1 MPTEAR
7 TTTDPPIPSVNQ
19 AFTTKF
25 LKWTFNFNTNK
36 NFYIDSFES
45 NSLDEFRTFKNDADQ
60 LEIQNK
66 QVLLLLI
73 SIDAFRIGFD
83 LKTTKELLELY
94 FFKVNSI
101 FPIIEEHTFW
111 SDYERGIFPNVILYG
126 MILAVSTDKL
136 AEEIF
141 IANCVLER
149 NDTTNTKILELCS
162 KLDLKTR
169 TLLTVLPDLGD
180 DNTFARF
187 LTYLLLLMNT
197 GYNVFGIEKSQS
209 DLAEAIRLSKALEI
223 NEKDGSISKGL
234 FISNSTNKKFCKSTY
249 SQNLWWTCYVFDK
262 LNSFIHCKP
271 TLIHNG
277 DFNLDRPMYG
287 FLLMLIDDCDKI
299 EISSLSTLSELE
311 NFVKDEFSKNVNDF
325 DRFSCFKE
333 DSIDLVPS
341 ELYLPNV
348 LLSTYKKNMSYFFK
362 RMLKL
367 IQITSVHKSF
377 SNEIEVTGFSNN
389 INNIVASSV
398 SNLLRYVKHINT
410 KEIISIHWVP
420 GALCFGLLTML
431 NISDI
436 ARKTKTDDS
445 ILVSYYICIKDVT
458 KELKTRFDSKW
469 WFAKETISISNVLVQ
484 LLYGS
489 NNNIRAA
496 KSNEINFNNLIVL
509 TNSTSNSGTPGP
521 SETQSILSSTP
532 TSNYDD
538 LQPSD
543 DSIKRTGLGMDNPMQ
558 KVKIASLLS
567 TDDIV
572 ENKNNFTR
580 GDSNER
586 VNICEKRSN

>member
-197 GYNVFGIEKSQS
+197 GYNVFGIEKVSP
-209 DLAEAIRLSKALEI
+209 IWR
-223 NEKDGSISKGL
+223 
-234 FISNSTNKKFCKSTY
+234 
-249 SQNLWWTCYVFDK
+249 
-262 LNSFIHCKP
+262 KP
-271 TLIHNG
+271 
-277 DFNLDRPMYG
+277 FA
-287 FLLMLIDDCDKI
+287 FL
-299 EISSLSTLSELE
+299 
-311 NFVKDEFSKNVNDF
+311 
-325 DRFSCFKE
+325 
-333 DSIDLVPS
+333 
-341 ELYLPNV
+341 
-348 LLSTYKKNMSYFFK
+348 
-362 RMLKL
+362 
-367 IQITSVHKSF
+367 
-377 SNEIEVTGFSNN
+377 
-389 INNIVASSV
+389 
-398 SNLLRYVKHINT
+398 KH
-410 KEIISIHWVP
+410 
-420 GALCFGLLTML
+420 
-431 NISDI
+431 
-436 ARKTKTDDS
+436 
-445 ILVSYYICIKDVT
+445 
-458 KELKTRFDSKW
+458 
-469 WFAKETISISNVLVQ
+469 
-484 LLYGS
+484 
-489 NNNIRAA
+489 
-496 KSNEINFNNLIVL
+496 
-509 TNSTSNSGTPGP
+509 
-521 SETQSILSSTP
+521 
-532 TSNYDD
+532 
-538 LQPSD
+538 
-543 DSIKRTGLGMDNPMQ
+543 
-558 KVKIASLLS
+558 
-567 TDDIV
+567 
-572 ENKNNFTR
+572 
-580 GDSNER
+580 
-586 VNICEKRSN
+586 